1 MPDSVV
7 DHARQAHKGVAKV
20 SKAPLKPQAKAPT
33 KRPAVPQAKAPSSK
47 AGVTFG
53 RRCVGVRTNGIQ
65 CSRWGKEVDVH
76 TGRCKDHKELASEQA
91 LHLPE
96 RPRAT
101 GPGDVPLA
109 TFVTHCAGKRCVRG
123 RTASCAVLPVWLS
136 CAARGSGHVIV

>member
-1 MPDSVV
+1 M

-101 GPGDVPLA
+101 GLGDVPLA
-109 TFVTHCAGKRCVRG
+109 TFVTHCAGKRCVL
-123 RTASCAVLPVWLS
+123 VLRCLCGCPVLH
-136 CAARGSGHVIV
+136 ADQAM